1 MVLLYLDALVAAA
14 GVHQELTVAI
24 LDEQLMARWAVLMV
38 VVVVVAG
45 GRADF
50 VRAAG
55 FKFIVLALLQQALL
69 AQCELSGPGTLE
81 LTHLPVQ
88 VHLNFLE
95 INNGTFYS
103 H

>member
-1 MVLLYLDALVAAA
+1 MHLDALAAAA

-55 FKFIVLALLQQALL
+55 FRFTVLVLLQQARL
-69 AQCELSGPGTLE
+69 AQCASFGPETLE
-81 LTHLPVQ
+81 LTHLLVQ
-88 VHLNFLE
+88 EVHK
-95 INNGTFYS
+95 
-103 H
+103 

>member
-1 MVLLYLDALVAAA
+1 MHLDALAAAA

-50 VRAAG
+50 VRAAQ
-55 FKFIVLALLQQALL
+55 FQFTQRVRPEQALL

-88 VHLNFLE
+88 VHLNFLD
-95 INNGTFYS
+95 
-103 H
+103 